1 MNTELTTKQKL
12 AKEIPVFDED
22 AMDSNEKGYWLE
34 LLPSMTEE
42 HALRLLTIIETH
54 NIKTAQVE
62 DKYKKAITT
71 LNSEHLIEWNNLEEQ
86 QAADGAGIL
95 KELTA

>member
-1 MNTELTTKQKL
+1 MTTKQKL

-22 AMDSNEKGYWLE
+22 TMNQDEKRYWLE

-42 HALRLLTIIETH
+42 QSLRLLTIIETH
-54 NIKTAQVE
+54 NSKIADVE
-62 DKYKKAITT
+62 AKYKKAIMT
-71 LNSEHLIEWNNLEEQ
+71 LNIEHLIEWNNLEEQ

-95 KELTA
+95 KDLTA